1 METDADV
8 DLGRCVLE
16 EESTSPAKGFRE
28 SVVEIVKGDGVGR
41 GDVASVVMHA
51 VRFEVAEVAGQRG
64 AEVERPL
71 IHLFFVVALVED
83 PEEVCWDLET
93 GEHRVPDA
101 F

>member
-1 METDADV
+1 VETDADV
-8 DLGRCVLE
+8 NMGRVLE
-16 EESTSPAKGFRE
+16 ENTSPAKGFPK
-28 SVVEIVKGDGVGR
+28 SVVEIVKGCDISRADDAGV
-41 GDVASVVMHA
+41 VKHA

-83 PEEVCWDLET
+83 PEEVCWDFET
-93 GEHRVPDA
+93 GEDWVSDS